1 MPLGSHRALPEMP
14 ERDQRPLEKK
24 VLVLQS
30 CIAGLFV
37 IGAVSGWFGSNH
49 DAARAGAA
57 WIGAYHV
64 IHGIYVVRWR
74 IRGRTIRLVELLTP
88 MMDVSCI
95 TTAWVVLGD
104 AQSPFWAVY
113 LYTLVGYGRRY
124 VGARYA
130 VLAGYIVVNILL
142 ARAIIAGGPLN
153 AGIFD
158 SNLLTMMVLALA
170 VASLSHAIGSAWRNA
185 EHRARL
191 LAETDSLTGIANR
204 RVFLEQLDA
213 LAAEPAAGFALL
225 MLDLDDFKRLN
236 DEHGHLYGDRVLAQV
251 ARILDAGVAE
261 QGQVARYGGEEFVV
275 MMPGASLAAAA
286 AVAEHLRHDVMAQAP
301 TTISVGCALRRPGE
315 PAESALRRADELLL
329 DAKRTGKNSVR
340 TEGLRLTA

>member
-1 MPLGSHRALPEMP
+1 
-14 ERDQRPLEKK
+14 
-24 VLVLQS
+24 
-30 CIAGLFV
+30 
-37 IGAVSGWFGSNH
+37 
-49 DAARAGAA
+49 
-57 WIGAYHV
+57 
-64 IHGIYVVRWR
+64 
-74 IRGRTIRLVELLTP
+74 

-153 AGIFD
+153 SGIFD

-185 EHRARL
+185 EHRARR

-213 LAAEPAAGFALL
+213 LAAEPSAGFALL

-251 ARILDAGVAE
+251 ARDPGRRRRGAGTGRAVRRRGVRRHDARGIPR
-261 QGQVARYGGEEFVV
+261 GRGGRCGTPPSRRYG
-275 MMPGASLAAAA
+275 PGANDDLGGLRAPASRRT
-286 AVAEHLRHDVMAQAP
+286 AECTSFIAY
-301 TTISVGCALRRPGE
+301 RPGRDINQ
-315 PAESALRRADELLL
+315 LRVL
-329 DAKRTGKNSVR
+329 DVQVLRTLQDLDDPGTHLVR
-340 TEGLRLTA
+340 CKARWWTGIDIQRSGS